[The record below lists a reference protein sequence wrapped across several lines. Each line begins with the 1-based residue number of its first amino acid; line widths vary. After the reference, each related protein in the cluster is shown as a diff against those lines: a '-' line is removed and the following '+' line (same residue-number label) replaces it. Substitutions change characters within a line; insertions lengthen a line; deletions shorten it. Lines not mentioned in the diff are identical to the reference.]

1 VLRCAVQATVLGM
14 MELHEF
20 PTFRQHVRDFLVQ
33 SNSFADQN
41 NADLFTEEVAAQVG
55 GWVGALR
62 GLRRGV
68 LRCCAMRRHEP
79 GLLPLPGTC

>member
-1 VLRCAVQATVLGM
+1 M

-55 GWVGALR
+55 GWGARCGACMRVVGE
-62 GLRRGV
+62 GV
-68 LRCCAMRRHEP
+68 LGGWLAVQEGWSRRLV
-79 GLLPLPGTC
+79 GKQFAA

>member
-1 VLRCAVQATVLGM
+1 MQATVLGM

-55 GWVGALR
+55 GLTNQ
-62 GLRRGV
+62 RRLGRQAGCNLGV
-68 LRCCAMRRHEP
+68 LDS
-79 GLLPLPGTC
+79 